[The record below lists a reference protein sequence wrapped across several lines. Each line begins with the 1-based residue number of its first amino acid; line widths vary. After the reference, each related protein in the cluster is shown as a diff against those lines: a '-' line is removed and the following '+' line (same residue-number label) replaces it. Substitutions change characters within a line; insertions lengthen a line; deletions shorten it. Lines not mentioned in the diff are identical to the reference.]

1 MITIENP
8 ATAPS
13 VYVLGDRLQFL
24 GSVAGRDLH
33 VLEITVPP
41 GSGTPPHRHQSMEIF
56 RISSGEITFGIFG
69 DGPPQMVK
77 GGPGAVVTVPGN
89 HAHNYTNLGSETAS
103 MIVVVETQMKDF
115 FEEVGTTVAPPPGPP
130 SEAEIGRVLE
140 ACARHGIE
148 ILGQPGG

>member
-8 ATAPS
+8 GNAAS
-13 VYVLGDRLQFL
+13 IYVLGDRLQFL

-33 VLEITVPP
+33 VVEITVPP

-56 RISSGEITFGIFG
+56 RISTGEVTFGIFD
-69 DGPPQMVK
+69 DGPPRRVK
-77 GGPGAVVTVPGN
+77 GGPGSVVTVPSN
-89 HAHNYTNLGSETAS
+89 FAHNYINLGSATAT
-103 MIVVVETQMKDF
+103 MTVIVEKQMRDF
-115 FEEVGTTVAPPPGPP
+115 FEEVGTAVAPPPGPP

-148 ILGQPGG
+148 ILGPPGA